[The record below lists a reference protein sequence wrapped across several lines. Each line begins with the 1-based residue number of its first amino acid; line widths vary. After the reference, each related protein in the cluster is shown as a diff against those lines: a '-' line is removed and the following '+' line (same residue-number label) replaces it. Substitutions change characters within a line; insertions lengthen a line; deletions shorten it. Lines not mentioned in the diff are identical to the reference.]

1 MGRADYNEVINRTE
15 NEQMLL
21 SIVKE
26 RYGETSSLF
35 TVSSVVANVRFTIS
49 AGVEAGFRGFSTSV
63 SGENLLFG

>member
-35 TVSSVVANVRFTIS
+35 TVSSVVANVRFTTS
-49 AGVEAGFRGFSTSV
+49 TGVEA
-63 SGENLLFG
+63 